1 MTYVNVF
8 TAIHK
13 AAPRGWFARTAAT
26 LSLLPAL
33 AIGLAG
39 CGGGSNSGA
48 CVTNCTTP
56 PPAYVIPTMKP
67 TFSLTGD
74 VTPVHDPS
82 ISYDNGTYYSMS
94 TDPGGTTQ
102 NFLPIRT
109 STDKINWVSGGSV
122 FPTIPAVIAN
132 YFAPTVLTSLW
143 APDVSF
149 FNGLWHLY
157 YVGSDFGT
165 NTSIIAL
172 ATSPT
177 LDPTDPTYKW
187 TDQGKVISSNSSNP
201 YNTIDPSIL
210 VDTDSSGNPTNVW
223 MSFGSYFGGIYEAQ
237 IDPTTGL
244 LSTTNTAVTNIAT
257 RPGVTNNPIEGTSLV
272 KHNGYYYLFAS
283 FDYCCDADPAQDN
296 YKIAVGRST
305 SPQGPFADMTGT
317 AMLQGGGTILLQSG
331 TQWTAPGG
339 ATVLIDATHGDLIAY
354 HALDSSDG
362 YLDYLFVD
370 ALTWPSDWP
379 VITQ

>member
-1 MTYVNVF
+1 MNR
-8 TAIHK
+8 AQLSL
-13 AAPRGWFARTAAT
+13 PSLAT
-26 LSLLPAL
+26 LTVAL
-33 AIGLAG
+33 FGALVLSG
-39 CGGGSNSGA
+39 CGGSSPATG
-48 CVTNCTTP
+48 CTVNCTTP

-82 ISYDNGTYYSMS
+82 ITYQNGKYYSMT

-109 STDKINWVSGGSV
+109 STDKINWASGGAV
-122 FPTIPAVIAN
+122 FPTMPAVITN

-143 APDVSF
+143 APDVSYF
-149 FNGLWHLY
+149 SGLYHLY
-157 YVGSDFGT
+157 YVGSNFGT

-177 LDPTDPTYKW
+177 LDPTDPAYHW
-187 TDQGKVISSNSSNP
+187 TDRGKVISSNSNNP

-210 VDTDSSGNPTNVW
+210 VDTDSSGNLTHVW
-223 MSFGSYFGGIYEAQ
+223 MSFGSYFGGIYEAE

-244 LSTTNTAVTNIAT
+244 LSSTNTSITNIAT
-257 RPGVTNNPIEGTSLV
+257 RPGTSGNPIEGTSLV

-283 FDYCCDADPAQDN
+283 FDYCCESNPAQDD

-305 SPQGPFADMTGT
+305 SAQGPFTDMNGES
-317 AMLQGGGTILLQSG
+317 MLQGGGTILLESG
-331 TQWTAPGG
+331 PQWTAPGG
-339 ATVLIDATHGDLIAY
+339 ATVLIDPTHGDLIAY
-354 HALDSSDG
+354 HALDSTGG

-370 ALTWPSDWP
+370 SLTWPGDWP

>member
-1 MTYVNVF
+1 MTNVNVF
-8 TAIHK
+8 TTTPSTT
-13 AAPRGWFARTAAT
+13 PRRRWLRAAAT

-33 AIGLAG
+33 ATILAG
-39 CGGGSNSGA
+39 CGSTSNSGG
-48 CVTNCTTP
+48 TTTP
-56 PPAYVIPTMKP
+56 PPPPPYVIPVMKP

-82 ISYDNGTYYSMS
+82 LSYDNGTYYSMS
-94 TDPGGTTQ
+94 TDPGGTTS
-102 NFLPIRT
+102 NFLPIRS
-109 STDKINWVSGGSV
+109 STDKLHWVSAGAV
-122 FPTIPAVIAN
+122 FPTMPAVITN

-149 FNGLWHLY
+149 FNGLYHLY

-172 ATSPT
+172 ATNPT
-177 LDPTDPTYKW
+177 LDPTDPTYLW
-187 TDQGKVISSNSSNP
+187 TNQGKVISSNSNNP

-210 VDTDSSGNPTNVW
+210 VDTDSSGNLTHVW
-223 MSFGSYFGGIYEAQ
+223 MSFGSYFGGIYEAE

-244 LSTTNTAVTNIAT
+244 LLNTPITNIAT
-257 RPGVTNNPIEGTSLV
+257 RPGVQNNPIEGTSLV

-283 FDYCCDADPAQDN
+283 FDYCCQSSPSQDN
-296 YKIAVGRST
+296 YKIAVGRS
-305 SPQGPFADMTGT
+305 SSAQGPFADMTGT
-317 AMLQGGGTILLQSG
+317 AMLQGGGTILMESG

-339 ATVLIDATHGDLIAY
+339 ATVLIDPTHGDLIAY

-370 ALTWPSDWP
+370 SLTWPSDWP